1 MVQTMVSNKFTDKSY
16 PNGPWWIGCPKVLL
30 QPPHAWQLRYAE
42 GDSNAATEFFGF
54 HDLWAEGRGL
64 NVADLR
70 KPAEAFTVSSVS

>member
-54 HDLWAEGRGL
+54 HDL
-64 NVADLR
+64 
-70 KPAEAFTVSSVS
+70 